1 MIHLVS
7 EPSPAKANGHKINI
21 YFNVNQ
27 GIISCS
33 ALCIMCLS
41 RGADNVQQRKD
52 LFCEAMMFKNAL
64 G

>member
-1 MIHLVS
+1 MINLVS
-7 EPSPAKANGHKINI
+7 ELSPAKSNGHKINI

-27 GIISCS
+27 GITSCS